1 MIKRRL
7 DTEEARA
14 FWSFV
19 DSVIKEVEGWSEE
32 RKMDAGLYDQRNY
45 PLRRPPK
52 SNPKEDG

>member
-1 MIKRRL
+1 MIRRD

-32 RKMDAGLYDQRNY
+32 RKQDAGLYDQRNY
-45 PLRRPPK
+45 PMRRPRVP
-52 SNPKEDG
+52 EQTDD